1 MPKIKLLD
9 DALIN
14 KIAAGEVIERP
25 ASVVK
30 ELVENAIDAGAS
42 VIAVEIEEGGKSKIK
57 VTDNGS
63 GMEKEDA
70 ILCLERHATSKITD
84 ADDLFKIT
92 TMGFRG
98 EALASIAAIAELSLK
113 TKTKTAQTGFKMLAS
128 GSKILESHD
137 IAMPDGTTIEVTN
150 LFFNVPA
157 RKKHLK
163 TMQTELRQVTE
174 LMTKYALAYPEKTIK
189 LMHHQQEIVFAP
201 ATANAI
207 DRILTIYGK
216 KVTYG
221 MLPIQYTY
229 SEIEIKG
236 FLSKP
241 TITRND
247 KEIQH
252 IFVNHRAVKNTIIS
266 KAVYDAYHTL
276 LHLENHPLFILNVEI
291 NPGLIDVNV
300 HPQKAVIRVEKE
312 NELYL
317 AIFNAV
323 RNTLDNAKLVPIIAE
338 EKSAVVQAQLLAK
351 QFTVQQEKQTF
362 FEGTEKSEAQETE
375 SESSK
380 EISAQEIL
388 NRALKKVTGNEE
400 EKTGEIVQEQEESK
414 EESNAVA
421 LTTQADAVQGTERI
435 STLKI
440 VGRIHNVFYLAENE
454 LGLII
459 IDQHA
464 AHERVLYE
472 KFMEQYYGKTIKTQ
486 ELLVPEEIDF
496 SPAEMLLY
504 KENKQYIEQLGF
516 HLEEFGRNTM
526 LLRSVPSILGLL
538 IDKETIHEI
547 MAQINDKAMLLNEV
561 QEEKII
567 RTACRAAVKA
577 NDVVHMHEMQT
588 ILQQL
593 QKCKQPFTCPH
604 GRPTMIQFTIPE
616 LEKKFKR
623 VV

>member
-30 ELVENAIDAGAS
+30 ELVENAIDAGAT
-42 VIAVEIEEGGKSKIK
+42 VIITEIEEGGKSKIK
-57 VTDNGS
+57 VTDNGC

-70 ILCLERHATSKITD
+70 LLCLERHATSKISD
-84 ADDLFKIT
+84 ADDLFKIM

-98 EALASIAAIAELSLK
+98 EALASIAAIAEISLK
-113 TKTKTAQTGFKMLAS
+113 TKTKTAQTGFKVLAS
-128 GSKILESHD
+128 GSTVLESHD

-163 TMQTELRQVTE
+163 TMQTELRQVAE

-189 LMHHQQEIVFAP
+189 LMHHQQEIIFAP
-201 ATANAI
+201 ATENAI

-221 MLPIQYTY
+221 MLPIQYTHN
-229 SEIEIKG
+229 EIGVRG

-247 KEIQH
+247 KEVQH

-300 HPQKAVIRVEKE
+300 HPQKEVIRVEKE

-338 EKSAVVQAQLLAK
+338 EKQVCTQAPLLAK
-351 QFTVQQEKQTF
+351 QFTVQEEKQTF
-362 FEGTEKSEAQETE
+362 F
-375 SESSK
+375 
-380 EISAQEIL
+380 SAQEIL
-388 NRALKKVTGNEE
+388 DRALKKVIGDE
-400 EKTGEIVQEQEESK
+400 EKKAGEIIEEQEDIEEQEENK
-414 EESNAVA
+414 EESSAVA
-421 LTTQADAVQGTERI
+421 LTTQAAAVRGTERI

-504 KENKQYIEQLGF
+504 KENKRYIEQVGF

-526 LLRSVPSILGLL
+526 LLRSVPSILGRL

-547 MAQINDKAMLLNEV
+547 LAQIHDKAMLLNEV